1 MPMPPGDDY
10 DWRDELAED
19 WPEPSTPAILCRCNG
34 VEEREI
40 EALIAA
46 GADLDE
52 IARRTGAT
60 TACSGCLRPI
70 RAMLAARS

>member
-1 MPMPPGDDY
+1 MSTDH
-10 DWRDELAED
+10 DWRDDLLDDE
-19 WPEPSTPAILCRCNG
+19 WPEPAAPAILCRCNG

-46 GADLDE
+46 GADLEE

-60 TACSGCLRPI
+60 TGCNGCLRPI
-70 RAMLAARS
+70 RAMLAARSST